1 MVVALKKIFYNIMN
15 NQKTYKII
23 IGSKKI
29 RNIRGK
35 NSSEVAKK
43 VASKL
48 LINNIYS
55 IYFSLVL
62 IKTNKIV
69 HYYAM
74 RPYNKNGKLVKYK
87 IIVKK
92 IKNQIGGIYEPNI
105 DDPKDPIYIF
115 FNPIKYNI
123 STEETENFG
132 KFINIKDRN
141 LDERN
146 DRNCLKIIFNQSS
159 NSENIIIELFKLDRC
174 NFTGTDNLITL
185 IKYITYLKNT
195 LNIKIDYIFLED
207 ASYIPGTNI
216 MLWLLSILKTGQ
228 SWYNRFGFVSESFEE
243 EQKANNDIIKKNIID
258 FIDESISVC
267 NKVRKKHNFNKS
279 IHQLEYQQ
287 IRDFFGRYNK
297 TKTVQEIFNQISIQL
312 LERQLSREE
321 ITIIENLF
329 HIIYLSNIINYN
341 PFLTYKIR

>member
-1 MVVALKKIFYNIMN
+1 MN

-35 NSSEVAKK
+35 NASEVAKK

-55 IYFSLVL
+55 KYFSLVL
-62 IKTNKIV
+62 IKTNKII

-74 RPYNKNGKLVKYK
+74 RTYNK

-105 DDPKDPIYIF
+105 DDPKDPIYQF
-115 FNPIKYNI
+115 FNIGKYKI
-123 STEETENFG
+123 SIEETEFFG
-132 KFINIKDRN
+132 KLINIKDRN

-146 DRNCLKIIFNQSS
+146 DRNCLKIIFKQSS
-159 NSENIIIELFKLDRC
+159 NSENIIIELFQLDRC
-174 NFTGTDNLITL
+174 NFTGTDNLIAL
-185 IKYITYLKNT
+185 IKYITYLKNI

-207 ASYIPGTNI
+207 ASHIPGTNI

-228 SWYNRFGFVSESFEE
+228 SWYNRFGFMSESFEE
-243 EQKANNDIIKKNIID
+243 EQKANNDLIKKNIID
-258 FIDESISVC
+258 FINETISVC
-267 NKVRKKHNFNKS
+267 NKVREEHKFKRSTN
-279 IHQLEYQQ
+279 QLEYQQ

-312 LERQLSREE
+312 LQEQLSREE
-321 ITIIENLF
+321 ITIIENIF
-329 HIIYLSNIINYN
+329 HIIYLSNIISYN
-341 PFLTYKIR
+341 PFLTYKFTRNTSRF